1 MKRQIVIGV
10 LSAAALAGVEP
21 NEARAV
27 SPPVLSAQTI
37 AGPALTSEVRY
48 RQGRYRHR
56 AYYPGRRGSN
66 VGPAIAA
73 GAMLGLVGTLAA
85 ATVTPSYS
93 YGYPYDGYGYGYP
106 YGGASY
112 SYGYPYGRVAYSYP
126 GYGSYPAYR
135 YGYAY
140 PYRRA
145 YYPRGVYRPRAY
157 YGRGDFY
164 SRRVHYGRPGF
175 EYRRGFGAHPPQPFA
190 GPRMRRF

>member
-21 NEARAV
+21 NEAQAV

-37 AGPALTSEVRY
+37 AGPALTSEVQY
-48 RQGRYRHR
+48 RRGRYHHR
-56 AYYPGRRGSN
+56 AYYRGRRGSN

-73 GAMLGLVGTLAA
+73 GAVLGLVGTLAA
-85 ATVTPSYS
+85 TTVTPSYS
-93 YGYPYDGYGYGYP
+93 YGYPYDGYG
-106 YGGASY
+106 
-112 SYGYPYGRVAYSYP
+112 YGYPYGRVAYSYP

-145 YYPRGVYRPRAY
+145 YYPRGGYRPRAS
-157 YGRGDFY
+157 YGRRDFY